1 MQSKITDIQ
10 IRHWLKAGRPIA
22 KAQGEVAGL
31 TFILSA
37 KGTAAWVLRYR
48 LGGVQKEVTI
58 GRYPDFS
65 ITDAKTEATKL
76 RQQIQK
82 GFDVARDKR
91 QSQLARAQDQSYK
104 ALALDYETKVL
115 SSLAEST
122 QEARRYH
129 IHSWLIPKL
138 GAIPAKDIN
147 PADIVALIESAGQR
161 SYTAT
166 QQLFIT
172 ANAIFDHGM
181 GKSIVSSNPCRG
193 IKLSAVLGKA
203 PPKKDRI
210 MLDEGELRTLLT
222 RMADH
227 LNERSVIIIK
237 LLLLTAVRVNE
248 LLRAEWQHVD
258 FDKAEWTIPD
268 SHAKKGKGFVIP
280 LPSSAVDLFRRLEV
294 LACGSA
300 YVLPS
305 QRRSRSRNKT
315 MDPNAI
321 LMALGRM
328 RPSLPEVR
336 RFSPHDLRSTARSHL
351 AALGVPLIVA
361 ERCLNHSLGGI
372 VQVYDLH
379 DYLDERRK
387 ALTTWAD
394 FLNHCESGREW
405 LPGNVV
411 PIRAAV

>member
-10 IRHWLKAGRPIA
+10 IRHWLKAGRPLA

-31 TFILSA
+31 TFTLSA

-65 ITDAKTEATKL
+65 ITEAKAEATRL

-82 GFDVARDKR
+82 GIDVARDKR
-91 QSQLARAQDQSYK
+91 QAKLHRAQDQSFK
-104 ALALDYETKVL
+104 ALATDYEAKVL
-115 SSLAEST
+115 PGLAEST

-138 GAIPAKDIN
+138 GAIPAKDVN

-166 QQLFIT
+166 QHLFIT
-172 ANAIFDHGM
+172 ASNVFDHGV
-181 GKSIVSSNPCRG
+181 GKSILSSNPCRG
-193 IKLSAVLGKA
+193 IKLAAVLGKA
-203 PPKKDRI
+203 PPKKERI
-210 MLDEGELRTLLT
+210 MLTEGELRTLLPCLGE
-222 RMADH
+222 H
-227 LNERSVIIIK
+227 LSERNAIIIK

-248 LLRAEWQHVD
+248 LFRAEWAHVD
-258 FDKAEWTIPD
+258 LHRAEWTIPD
-268 SHAKKGKGFVIP
+268 AHAKKGKGFVIP
-280 LPSSAVDLFRRLEV
+280 LPSSAVELFRRLEV
-294 LACGSA
+294 LACGSV

-305 QRRSRSRNKT
+305 QSRSSNKT
-315 MDPNAI
+315 LEPNAI
-321 LMALGRM
+321 LMALTRM
-328 RPSLPEVR
+328 REKMTAVR

-351 AALGVPLIVA
+351 AALGVPVIIA
-361 ERCLNHSLGGI
+361 ERCLNHSLGGL
-372 VQVYDLH
+372 VAVYDQH

-387 ALTTWAD
+387 ALRLWAD
-394 FLNHCESGREW
+394 FLTACESGREW
-405 LPGNVV
+405 MSGNVV
-411 PIRAAV
+411 PIRQASA

>member
-1 MQSKITDIQ
+1 
-10 IRHWLKAGRPIA
+10 
-22 KAQGEVAGL
+22 
-31 TFILSA
+31 
-37 KGTAAWVLRYR
+37 
-48 LGGVQKEVTI
+48 
-58 GRYPDFS
+58 
-65 ITDAKTEATKL
+65 
-76 RQQIQK
+76 
-82 GFDVARDKR
+82 
-91 QSQLARAQDQSYK
+91 
-104 ALALDYETKVL
+104 
-115 SSLAEST
+115 
-122 QEARRYH
+122 
-129 IHSWLIPKL
+129 
-138 GAIPAKDIN
+138 
-147 PADIVALIESAGQR
+147 
-161 SYTAT
+161 
-166 QQLFIT
+166 
-172 ANAIFDHGM
+172 
-181 GKSIVSSNPCRG
+181 
-193 IKLSAVLGKA
+193 
-203 PPKKDRI
+203 
-210 MLDEGELRTLLT
+210 
-222 RMADH
+222 MADH

-268 SHAKKGKGFVIP
+268 SNAKKGKGFVIP